1 MKAKCLKSDNIEYL
15 TVGKEYEVVE
25 YDKYDNMISFYNDK
39 NELYSYYI
47 YYNYELWF
55 EIIDENKCDKE
66 LTFREVIAKIK
77 EGEVWENGSKRI
89 EIVNGQIQIARCNGN
104 VFNDFFL
111 IFSDKTPYKLKRK
124 QYTFEEAFKSY
135 EEGKEIESCETG
147 ARFKKIDN
155 KDMLYMP
162 AINRFSSLGR
172 GFNIDEVRG
181 KWHINNK

>member
-55 EIIDENKCDKE
+55 EIIDENKDDKE
-66 LTFREVIAKIK
+66 LTFKEVISQIK
-77 EGEVWENGSKRI
+77 EGEVWESKYQRI
-89 EIVNGQIQIARCNGN
+89 EIIDKYIKISSI
-104 VFNDFFL
+104 DFDEYDLEETTFAKGYIVVKQDSL
-111 IFSDKTPYKLKRK
+111 FRLQRK
-124 QYTFEEAFKSY
+124 EYTFEEAFKSY
-135 EEGKEIESCETG
+135 EEGKEIESCVNGECYLKE
-147 ARFKKIDN
+147 RDEHN
-155 KDMLYMP
+155 SYKD
-162 AINRFSSLGR
+162 FSFSQ
-172 GFNIDEVRG
+172 IRG